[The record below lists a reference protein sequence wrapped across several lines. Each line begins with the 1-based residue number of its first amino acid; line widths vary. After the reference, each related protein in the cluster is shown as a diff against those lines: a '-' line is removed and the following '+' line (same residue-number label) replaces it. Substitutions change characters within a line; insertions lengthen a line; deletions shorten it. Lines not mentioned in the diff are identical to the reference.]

1 MGKVAT
7 KPAVKRGPPRTLA
20 PVATKKTA
28 ASGMSDELSALALV
42 NKEME
47 DVERAK
53 SGSQN
58 SFIAL
63 TTKLS
68 KALDKNHAN
77 YIKGLKE
84 LDYAIVSK
92 KLRLGPE
99 LDATILGMFKL
110 YTQVAKRESKKEMP
124 KTIGFWMP
132 EDAAQFPTAPG
143 SPFIRELPD
152 GSTLEPVH
160 WVFLYLHDYPDVE
173 DGLIAFRSVGNSIYS
188 ELQKKVK
195 AESSVVT
202 ELRFKISHQEKYNNE
217 YDKTDYYPKFE
228 IVGRNYKLTDDNK
241 VIKTKDSDLD
251 AETLKDILL
260 RSKKVHVDYAQMRLV
275 AKRNVEALTGPAP
288 RAALPA
294 GKGGYEDASE
304 DEAVNF

>member
-7 KPAVKRGPPRTLA
+7 KPAQKKGPAGSRPAST
-20 PVATKKTA
+20 KTA
-28 ASGMSDELSALALV
+28 TSGMSDELSALALA

-63 TTKLS
+63 VNVLS
-68 KALDKNHAN
+68 KALDKNHTS
-77 YIKGLKE
+77 YIKGLKP

-110 YTQVAKRESKKEMP
+110 YAQIAKKEKEKDMP

-132 EDAAQFPTAPG
+132 EDAAQFPMAPG
-143 SPFIRELPD
+143 SPFDRQLPD
-152 GSTLEPVH
+152 GSTLQPVH
-160 WVFLYLHDYPDVE
+160 WVFVYLHDFPDVD
-173 DGLIAFRSVGNSIYS
+173 DGLIAFRSVGNSIYAD
-188 ELQKKVK
+188 LQKLVK

-202 ELRFKISHQEKYNNE
+202 ELRFKISNQDKYNKE
-217 YDKTDYYPKFE
+217 YDKTDY
-228 IVGRNYKLTDDNK
+228 NY
-241 VIKTKDSDLD
+241 
-251 AETLKDILL
+251 TLFPLQPNTFF
-260 RSKKVHVDYAQMRLV
+260 KKCQAFFTFFHFF
-275 AKRNVEALTGPAP
+275 T
-288 RAALPA
+288 
-294 GKGGYEDASE
+294 
-304 DEAVNF
+304 